1 MIRPKNHT
9 PTGTIRTPTP
19 SNPPRLPKDERL
31 TPPPSQQ
38 KKWRPSPLLIG
49 GIVVSVLLALLIIP
63 QMLDGGDPKIVAPDT
78 TLANSVTNT
87 DPIKIT
93 GVQSFD
99 PQGDDGEENPALL
112 ANITDG
118 DLSTAWTTDCYQ
130 SSTFGSKS
138 GVGVVVQINASA
150 MAQLQIGVLGRDWK
164 AEVYAANTNSDDIA
178 LWGSPIWEGTDES
191 GSTISAT
198 FSTPNQ
204 YALVYLRKVGASG
217 LCSDKNPYRGDISE
231 ISIVNAP

>member
-1 MIRPKNHT
+1 
-9 PTGTIRTPTP
+9 
-19 SNPPRLPKDERL
+19 
-31 TPPPSQQ
+31 
-38 KKWRPSPLLIG
+38 
-49 GIVVSVLLALLIIP
+49 
-63 QMLDGGDPKIVAPDT
+63 MLDSGDPKTGAPDT

-93 GVQSFD
+93 GIQSFD
-99 PQGDDGEENPALL
+99 PQGDDGKENPTLIK
-112 ANITDG
+112 NVTDG
-118 DLSTAWTTDCYQ
+118 DLSTAWSTDCYQ

-138 GVGVVVQINASA
+138 GVGVVVELNDPAL
-150 MAQLQIGVLGRDWK
+150 AQLQIGILGKDWK
-164 AEVYAANTNSDDIA
+164 AEVYAANTNSDDVA

-217 LCSDKNPYRGDISE
+217 FCSDKNPYRGDISE
-231 ISIVNAP
+231 ISIVDVP

>member
-1 MIRPKNHT
+1 M
-9 PTGTIRTPTP
+9 
-19 SNPPRLPKDERL
+19 
-31 TPPPSQQ
+31 
-38 KKWRPSPLLIG
+38 
-49 GIVVSVLLALLIIP
+49 LLALLIIP

-118 DLSTAWTTDCYQ
+118 DLSTAWSTDCYQ

-164 AEVYAANTNSDDIA
+164 AEVYAANTNSDDLA

-217 LCSDKNPYRGDISE
+217 FCSDKNPYRGDISE
-231 ISIVNAP
+231 ISIVDVP